1 MIPISFTGLTVADL
15 VFPWYV
21 TTSSKITSTLILVF
35 FCYSLALIY
44 SRAPLPYTPNG
55 NKNELLSGLVGDSS

>member
-1 MIPISFTGLTVADL
+1 MVCLLT
-15 VFPWYV
+15 
-21 TTSSKITSTLILVF
+21 TTSKITSTLILVF